1 MKKDF
6 IDGEISKLDTII
18 SELDITE
25 SLELYTHLVYLR
37 SKFTSQRLLE
47 STKDPVAVREDFA
60 PIKNSIEEADWWDEV
75 NRAVGLSLDKDKV
88 SHTAEDFDKEVDLSN
103 MRSIVFRNYGLTP
116 DADIG
121 PFITK
126 NIGEDFFGYQLE
138 EDSVLG
144 CKGELI
150 FFDIT
155 DEYKNKLKITTESA
169 RRIRAELGKKE
180 LKESNDID
188 PDKLDNLFNTACKT
202 LEEKMSWDKLYQSRE
217 EAIIG
222 TSGELPGLLQMG
234 LNKSPDKLPEW
245 YEHRHFPRNLYKAKS
260 EIHGYGIFAAEE
272 ILKGDHLPV
281 THIEMNSSWEGHQ
294 LVRTIFGDYLNHSAT
309 PNCGISSSLHF
320 GSEVFV
326 YIAISLR
333 DIEAGEELTVNYH
346 LYRDICKPDNECT

>member
-25 SLELYTHLVYLR
+25 SLELYTHLVDLR

-126 NIGEDFFGYQLE
+126 NIGEDSFGYELE
-138 EDSVLG
+138 EDSILG
-144 CKGELI
+144 YKGEVI

-169 RRIRAELGKKE
+169 RRIRAELGKRE
-180 LKESNDID
+180 FKESNDID
-188 PDKLDNLFNTACKT
+188 SDKLDNLFDTACKT

-217 EAIIG
+217 EAIRG
-222 TSGELPGLLQMG
+222 TSGELPGLLQME
-234 LNKSPDKLPEW
+234 LNKNLDKLPEW
-245 YEHRHFPRNLYKAKS
+245 YNYDPLPYFLELKKS
-260 EIHGYGIFAAEE
+260 NIHGYGVFAKTDISL
-272 ILKGDHLPV
+272 ILHTKYI
-281 THIEMNSSWEGHQ
+281 THIVTTHGV
-294 LVRTIFGDYLNHSAT
+294 LRTPLGGYINHSAT
-309 PNCGISSSLHF
+309 PNCEFSKYGDIF
-320 GSEVFV
+320 
-326 YIAISLR
+326 YLR
-333 DIEAGEELTVNYH
+333 LIDKERIKKGDEITVNYH
-346 LYRDICKPDNECT
+346 DQEDICKPDNECT